1 MKIIDT
7 TTYFDEKLM
16 MSIRFNI
23 LNSFVDKFIVCESRY
38 SHSGKEKEINFDI
51 KDYPEFQNKIIHL
64 VLDNEPKDLIISKNL
79 TSGEKRLNSIVNYEI
94 IIKSI
99 IKITKN
105 KHYELLETLAED
117 IFFELFKNININK
130 IKLKIEKTQI
140 IKNTSSVGIEI
151 TKKNY
156 DK

>member
-1 MKIIDT
+1 MKKKDLKVIKFKTKKNYSYKRKVIINDLT
-7 TTYFDEKLM
+7 LLISVGIHDFEK
-16 MSIRFNI
+16 IKKQEVRFNI
-23 LNSFVDKFIVCESRY
+23 DI
-38 SHSGKEKEINFDI
+38 EINPSLF
-51 KDYPEFQNKIIHL
+51 P
-64 VLDNEPKDLIISKNL
+64 S
-79 TSGEKRLNSIVNYEI
+79 EKRLNSIVNYEI

-151 TKKNY
+151 TKK
-156 DK
+156 KI

>member
-1 MKIIDT
+1 MKKKDLKVIKFKTKKNYSYKRKVIINDLT
-7 TTYFDEKLM
+7 LLISVGIHDFEK
-16 MSIRFNI
+16 IKKQEVRFNI
-23 LNSFVDKFIVCESRY
+23 DI
-38 SHSGKEKEINFDI
+38 EINPSLF
-51 KDYPEFQNKIIHL
+51 P
-64 VLDNEPKDLIISKNL
+64 S
-79 TSGEKRLNSIVNYEI
+79 EKRLNTIVNYEI

-99 IKITKN
+99 TKITKN

-151 TKKNY
+151 TKK
-156 DK
+156 KI